1 LKSSGILFIIILVD
15 IRKNRWGDDER
26 VASLVFDEQTFNRE
40 VTFCKVYSQDSKK
53 ALEKLFLQN
62 RISYFIE
69 WQERSFF
76 SRLFGGGG
84 QKEKNVFTVRIN
96 EADVE
101 RATELAR
108 GINDIRLKD
117 AG

>member
-1 LKSSGILFIIILVD
+1 M
-15 IRKNRWGDDER
+15 
-26 VASLVFDEQTFNRE
+26 APLVFDEQAFNRE
-40 VTFCKVYSQDSKK
+40 VTFCRVYSQESKK
-53 ALEKLFLQN
+53 KLEKLFLQN

-69 WQERSFF
+69 WQERSWL

-101 RATELAR
+101 RATELANGLSDVKLR
-108 GINDIRLKD
+108 D

>member
-1 LKSSGILFIIILVD
+1 M
-15 IRKNRWGDDER
+15 R
-26 VASLVFDEQTFNRE
+26 VASLVFDDQAFNRE

-53 ALEKLFLQN
+53 KLEKLFLQN

-69 WQERSFF
+69 WQERSLF
-76 SRLFGGGG
+76 SRLFGGEG

-101 RATELAR
+101 RATELTR
-108 GINDIRLKD
+108 GLSDIRLRD